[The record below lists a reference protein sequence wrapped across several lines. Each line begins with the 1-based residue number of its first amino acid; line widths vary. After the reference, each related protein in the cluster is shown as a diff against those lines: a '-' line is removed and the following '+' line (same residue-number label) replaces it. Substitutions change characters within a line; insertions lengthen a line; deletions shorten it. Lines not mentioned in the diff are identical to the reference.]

1 MKLLSGV
8 GNRNIYSLIRNR
20 SLLIERHLPWYF
32 KISAHLY
39 LLKLIAAYYKTYR
52 NPEIWKNY
60 KAGKKE
66 GKALGKLNVKN
77 EQAK

>member
-1 MKLLSGV
+1 
-8 GNRNIYSLIRNR
+8 
-20 SLLIERHLPWYF
+20 
-32 KISAHLY
+32 
-39 LLKLIAAYYKTYR
+39 LIAAYYKTYR